1 MYFSIKHFL
10 NFKTEAFTNI
20 FLDVEF
26 NQERFYMTICIFPGT
41 FNPIHEAHLRVA
53 NFALQNYGFEKII
66 FIPAY
71 IPPHKEINSNLAK
84 HRYKMVE
91 LATSKNP
98 KFEVSDI
105 EYQRKA
111 NSYSLITVKKIIE
124 QYNIKGKLNFL
135 IGTDAFEKIDSW
147 YKADEL
153 KKIVHFIVFPR
164 GTELTDKSGW
174 DFELAPMKFFDVSST
189 DIRKNKNDNI
199 KEVKEY
205 IEQNGLYN

>member
-1 MYFSIKHFL
+1 MYFFIKHFF

-105 EYQRKA
+105 EYQREA

-147 YKADEL
+147 YKTDEL

-174 DFELAPMKFFDVSST
+174 DFELAPMEYFDVSST
-189 DIRKNKNDNI
+189 NIRKNKNDNI